1 MQECKIPQNITAEQ
15 NVLSA
20 MLIGAKVIDKVAEIL
35 KPEDFYR
42 PSHRII
48 YQVMLA
54 LHAKEQPVDLITV
67 IEELKRRN
75 KLDDVGGVNYVT
87 LLGELAVTAANV
99 EWHAKIVADEA
110 VLRQVAEGCNE
121 IASLACGGNGKSPR
135 EILGMMEQKVL
146 GLTAQNH
153 SNGLK
158 QLRDAIGENMDAM
171 SRQLERHETVTGLPT
186 GFPQLDHLTGGLHP
200 SDFIIL
206 AARPSMGKTSLGL
219 NITENVALRGAKEG
233 EAPKRVV
240 LFSLEMSRNQLVKRM
255 IRTEA
260 EVGEE
265 ELCPHQSHASFA
277 PAQPEAWAAAADAGA
292 DGWAAGADAGAGEWC
307 SRLPHASFAP
317 AQPEADAQ
325 EMEVL
330 DRLWTASDKLAGAS
344 VFIDDTPGLTL
355 QELRSK
361 ARKLKTEGG
370 LDLIVIDYLQLMRGT
385 TQHGGFENR
394 QHEVSAISRGLKA
407 LARELNVPVLALSQ
421 LSRSVENRQEK
432 RPMLSDLRESGSLE
446 QDADIV
452 LFLYREDYYKN
463 TWKEALHP
471 TELII
476 AKHRNGPT
484 GKIDLFFKS
493 DCTKFIG
500 LDEEAV

>member
-153 SNGLK
+153 SNGPK

-186 GFPQLDHLTGGLHP
+186 G
-200 SDFIIL
+200 FIIL

-265 ELCPHQSHASFA
+265 ELCPHRSHASFA
-277 PAQPEAWAAAADAGA
+277 PAQEETWTAGADAGA
-292 DGWAAGADAGAGEWC
+292 DGWPTAADTGAGEWC
-307 SRLPHASFAP
+307 WRGRMVFPPPPCVVCSGAARSGCTRDGSAGSV
-317 AQPEADAQ
+317 
-325 EMEVL
+325 M
-330 DRLWTASDKLAGAS
+330 DRFGQTG
-344 VFIDDTPGLTL
+344 
-355 QELRSK
+355 R
-361 ARKLKTEGG
+361 
-370 LDLIVIDYLQLMRGT
+370 
-385 TQHGGFENR
+385 R
-394 QHEVSAISRGLKA
+394 QRVH
-407 LARELNVPVLALSQ
+407 
-421 LSRSVENRQEK
+421 
-432 RPMLSDLRESGSLE
+432 
-446 QDADIV
+446 
-452 LFLYREDYYKN
+452 
-463 TWKEALHP
+463 
-471 TELII
+471 
-476 AKHRNGPT
+476 
-484 GKIDLFFKS
+484 
-493 DCTKFIG
+493 
-500 LDEEAV
+500 

>member
-20 MLIGAKVIDKVAEIL
+20 MLIGATVIDKVAEIL

-121 IASLACGGNGKSPR
+121 IASLACGGIGKSPR

-153 SNGLK
+153 SNGPK

-265 ELCPHQSHASFA
+265 EFCP
-277 PAQPEAWAAAADAGA
+277 
-292 DGWAAGADAGAGEWC
+292 
-307 SRLPHASFAP
+307 RLPHASLNA
-317 AQPEADAQ
+317 AQAEADAK
-325 EMEVL
+325 EMDVL

-361 ARKLKTEGG
+361 ARKLKTEDG

-385 TQHGGFENR
+385 TQRGGFENR

>member
-1 MQECKIPQNITAEQ
+1 MQERLIPQNIEAEQ

-20 MLIGAKVIDKVAEIL
+20 MMIDPKAVDTVSEIL

-42 PSHRII
+42 ISHRII
-48 YQVMLA
+48 YEAMLS
-54 LHAKEQPVDLITV
+54 LRTKGQPVDLVTV
-67 IEELKRRN
+67 LEELKHRN
-75 KLDDVGGVNYVT
+75 KLEDVGGVSFIT
-87 LLGELAVTAANV
+87 MLAAITPTAANV
-99 EWHAKIVADEA
+99 KWHAQIVADKAER
-110 VLRQVAEGCNE
+110 RQMAELCNE
-121 IASLACGGNGKSPR
+121 IAAQAYEENGEDTR
-135 EILGMMEQKVL
+135 
-146 GLTAQNH
+146 
-153 SNGLK
+153 
-158 QLRDAIGENMDAM
+158 QLRDKMEQRMLRIATHNNARNFVPLHDAVTANMDSL
-171 SRQLERHETVTGLPT
+171 SRRLEQNETVTGLPT

-233 EAPKRVV
+233 EAPKRVA
-240 LFSLEMSRNQLVKRM
+240 LFSLEMNCNQLVQRM
-255 IRTEA
+255 LRTEA
-260 EVGEE
+260 DVDTEEMQFRSPMTEGQETERNAE
-265 ELCPHQSHASFA
+265 ELA
-277 PAQPEAWAAAADAGA
+277 
-292 DGWAAGADAGAGEWC
+292 
-307 SRLPHASFAP
+307 
-317 AQPEADAQ
+317 
-325 EMEVL
+325 VL
-330 DRLWTASDKLAGAS
+330 DRLWNASDKLAGAS

-361 ARKLKTEGG
+361 VRKLKAEGG
-370 LDLIVIDYLQLMRGT
+370 LDLIVIDYLQLMRGSSRRNS
-385 TQHGGFENR
+385 FENR

-421 LSRSVENRQEK
+421 LSRSVETRQEK

-452 LFLYREDYYKN
+452 MFLYREDYYKN
-463 TWKEALHP
+463 AGSGTIHP
-471 TELII
+471 TELIL

-500 LDEEAV
+500 LDEAEAV

>member
-1 MQECKIPQNITAEQ
+1 MQECKIPQNISAEQ

-20 MLIGAKVIDKVAEIL
+20 MMISAEAIDTVAEIL

-153 SNGLK
+153 SNGPK

-277 PAQPEAWAAAADAGA
+277 PAQD
-292 DGWAAGADAGAGEWC
+292 
-307 SRLPHASFAP
+307 
-317 AQPEADAQ
+317 EADAQ

-370 LDLIVIDYLQLMRGT
+370 LDLIVIDYLQLMRGA

>member
-87 LLGELAVTAANV
+87 LLG
-99 EWHAKIVADEA
+99 DEA

-153 SNGLK
+153 SNGPK

-265 ELCPHQSHASFA
+265 ELCPHRS
-277 PAQPEAWAAAADAGA
+277 AG
-292 DGWAAGADAGAGEWC
+292 
-307 SRLPHASFAP
+307 SV
-317 AQPEADAQ
+317 
-325 EMEVL
+325 M
-330 DRLWTASDKLAGAS
+330 DRFGQTG
-344 VFIDDTPGLTL
+344 
-355 QELRSK
+355 R
-361 ARKLKTEGG
+361 
-370 LDLIVIDYLQLMRGT
+370 
-385 TQHGGFENR
+385 R
-394 QHEVSAISRGLKA
+394 QRVH
-407 LARELNVPVLALSQ
+407 
-421 LSRSVENRQEK
+421 
-432 RPMLSDLRESGSLE
+432 
-446 QDADIV
+446 
-452 LFLYREDYYKN
+452 
-463 TWKEALHP
+463 
-471 TELII
+471 
-476 AKHRNGPT
+476 
-484 GKIDLFFKS
+484 
-493 DCTKFIG
+493 
-500 LDEEAV
+500 

>member
-153 SNGLK
+153 SNGPK

-265 ELCPHQSHASFA
+265 ELCP
-277 PAQPEAWAAAADAGA
+277 
-292 DGWAAGADAGAGEWC
+292 
-307 SRLPHASFAP
+307 RLPHASLNA
-317 AQPEADAQ
+317 AQAEADAK
-325 EMEVL
+325 EMDVL

-370 LDLIVIDYLQLMRGT
+370 LDLIVIDYLQLMRGA

>member
-153 SNGLK
+153 SNGPK

-265 ELCPHQSHASFA
+265 EFPINPTHRLPRRRRKRGRQVRMRELMDGRQVRMQARENGVPASPMRRLLRRSPKRMHKRWKCWIGYGPLRTNWPA
-277 PAQPEAWAAAADAGA
+277 PA
-292 DGWAAGADAGAGEWC
+292 C
-307 SRLPHASFAP
+307 SLTTRP
-317 AQPEADAQ
+317 A
-325 EMEVL
+325 
-330 DRLWTASDKLAGAS
+330 
-344 VFIDDTPGLTL
+344 
-355 QELRSK
+355 
-361 ARKLKTEGG
+361 
-370 LDLIVIDYLQLMRGT
+370 
-385 TQHGGFENR
+385 
-394 QHEVSAISRGLKA
+394 
-407 LARELNVPVLALSQ
+407 
-421 LSRSVENRQEK
+421 
-432 RPMLSDLRESGSLE
+432 
-446 QDADIV
+446 
-452 LFLYREDYYKN
+452 
-463 TWKEALHP
+463 
-471 TELII
+471 
-476 AKHRNGPT
+476 
-484 GKIDLFFKS
+484 
-493 DCTKFIG
+493 
-500 LDEEAV
+500 

>member
-20 MLIGAKVIDKVAEIL
+20 MLIGATVIDKVAEIL

-153 SNGLK
+153 SNGPK

-265 ELCPHQSHASFA
+265 EFCP
-277 PAQPEAWAAAADAGA
+277 
-292 DGWAAGADAGAGEWC
+292 
-307 SRLPHASFAP
+307 RLPHASLNA
-317 AQPEADAQ
+317 AQAEADAK
-325 EMEVL
+325 EMDVL

-361 ARKLKTEGG
+361 ARKLKTEDG

-385 TQHGGFENR
+385 TQRGGFENR

>member
-20 MLIGAKVIDKVAEIL
+20 MLIGAEAIDKVAEIL

-75 KLDDVGGVNYVT
+75 KLYDVGGVNYVT

-153 SNGLK
+153 SNGPK

-265 ELCPHQSHASFA
+265 ELCPHRSHPSFA
-277 PAQPEAWAAAADAGA
+277 PAQD
-292 DGWAAGADAGAGEWC
+292 
-307 SRLPHASFAP
+307 
-317 AQPEADAQ
+317 EADAQ

-370 LDLIVIDYLQLMRGT
+370 LDLIVIDYLQLMRGA

>member
-121 IASLACGGNGKSPR
+121 IASLACGGNSKSPR

-153 SNGLK
+153 SNGPK

-265 ELCPHQSHASFA
+265 ELCPHRSHASFA
-277 PAQPEAWAAAADAGA
+277 PAQDEAWAAAAGAGA
-292 DGWAAGADAGAGEWC
+292 DGWTASADAGAGEWC
-307 SRLPHASFAP
+307 SHHPHASYAP
-317 AQPEADAQ
+317 AQPEVTLDNGIPATNIRSSMQINACIGQAGVLISFELEDGIIHQACIEDSKRAQ
-325 EMEVL
+325 HL
-330 DRLWTASDKLAGAS
+330 K
-344 VFIDDTPGLTL
+344 VFYIQT
-355 QELRSK
+355 S
-361 ARKLKTEGG
+361 
-370 LDLIVIDYLQLMRGT
+370 
-385 TQHGGFENR
+385 N
-394 QHEVSAISRGLKA
+394 
-407 LARELNVPVLALSQ
+407 
-421 LSRSVENRQEK
+421 
-432 RPMLSDLRESGSLE
+432 
-446 QDADIV
+446 
-452 LFLYREDYYKN
+452 LF
-463 TWKEALHP
+463 
-471 TELII
+471 
-476 AKHRNGPT
+476 
-484 GKIDLFFKS
+484 
-493 DCTKFIG
+493 
-500 LDEEAV
+500 EEARFQLRDNVF